1 MSNMSYDKCQ
11 DVRGKILT
19 EVRNEIQRLG
29 VTPILA
35 IIKCNNDFASKKYVE
50 NKVKTCNSV
59 GIAVKVYDLKPE
71 ETNVFDIQRVIIE
84 CNHNCNATIL
94 QLPLAEHIQGFE
106 DYLLSSIYPTHDI
119 DGLTAKNK
127 INLINN
133 SKETLIPC
141 TALAVYKIME
151 HELET
156 NDFSGKKVCIVNRSD
171 LIGKPLSSLL
181 LNHNAT
187 VTVAHSRTDKDIN
200 NYLQHN
206 KFDFVVTGIG
216 KHIIYE
222 GLIDRATII
231 DCGITRDS
239 DGKLLRD
246 VIRFEG
252 ECEPYLRNEY
262 YASVGSVT
270 CSCVAYNVLKAWKL
284 QNVIQ

>member
-1 MSNMSYDKCQ
+1 MSYDKCQ

-19 EVRNEIQRLG
+19 EVRNEIQQLG
-29 VTPILA
+29 ITPTLA
-35 IIKCNNDFASKKYVE
+35 IIKCNNNFASSKYVE

-71 ETNVFDIQRVIIE
+71 ETSVFDIQRTIIE

-94 QLPLAEHIQGFE
+94 QLPLAEHLEGFE
-106 DYLLSSIYPTHDI
+106 EYLLSSVYPTHDI

-127 INLINN
+127 INLINK
-133 SKETLIPC
+133 SKEALIPC

-156 NDFSGKKVCIVNRSD
+156 SDFSGKKVCIVNRSD
-171 LIGKPLSSLL
+171 LIGKPLFNLL

-187 VTVAHSRTDKDIN
+187 VTIAHSRTDKDIN
-200 NYLQHN
+200 NFLQQN

-231 DCGITRDS
+231 DCGITRGN

-252 ECEPYLRNEY
+252 ECEPHLRNEY

-270 CSCVAYNVLKAWKL
+270 TACVAYNVLKAYKL
-284 QNVIQ
+284 QERY

>member
-19 EVRNEIQRLG
+19 EVRNEIQQLG
-29 VTPILA
+29 ITPTLA
-35 IIKCNNDFASKKYVE
+35 IIKCNNDFASSKYVE

-71 ETNVFDIQRVIIE
+71 ETSVFDIQRIIIE

-94 QLPLAEHIQGFE
+94 QLPLAEHLEGFE
-106 DYLLSSIYPTHDI
+106 EYLLSSVYPTHDI

-133 SKETLIPC
+133 SKETLVPC

-151 HELET
+151 HEFKT
-156 NDFSGKKVCIVNRSD
+156 TDFSGKKVCIVNRSN
-171 LIGKPLSSLL
+171 LIGRPLSTLL

-187 VTVAHSRTDKDIN
+187 VTVAHSKTDKDIN
-200 NYLQHN
+200 NYLQQN
-206 KFDFVVTGIG
+206 KFDIVVTGIG
-216 KHIIYE
+216 KHMIYE

-231 DCGITRDS
+231 DCGITRDN

-252 ECEPYLRNEY
+252 ECEPHLRNEY
-262 YASVGSVT
+262 YGAVGIVT
-270 CSCVAYNVLKAWKL
+270 TACVAHNVLKAYKL

>member
-1 MSNMSYDKCQ
+1 MSYDKCQ

-29 VTPILA
+29 ITPTLA
-35 IIKCNNDFASKKYVE
+35 IIKCNNDFASSKYVE

-71 ETNVFDIQRVIIE
+71 ETNIFDIQRIIIE

-127 INLINN
+127 INLINK
-133 SKETLIPC
+133 SEETLIPC

-151 HELET
+151 HEFKT
-156 NDFSGKKVCIVNRSD
+156 TDFSGKKVCIINRSN
-171 LIGKPLSSLL
+171 LIGRPLSTLL
-181 LNHNAT
+181 LNHDAT
-187 VTVAHSRTDKDIN
+187 VTVAHSKTDKDIN
-200 NYLQHN
+200 NYLQQN
-206 KFDFVVTGIG
+206 KFDVIVTGIG

-222 GLIDRATII
+222 GLIDRTVIV
-231 DCGITRDS
+231 DCGITRDEN
-239 DGKLLRD
+239 GKLLRD

-252 ECEPYLRNEY
+252 ECESYLRNEY
-262 YASVGSVT
+262 YASTGIVT
-270 CSCVAYNVLKAWKL
+270 TACVAHNVLKAHKL
-284 QNVIQ
+284 QNVIE

>member
-19 EVRNEIQRLG
+19 EVRNEIQQLG
-29 VTPILA
+29 ITPTLA
-35 IIKCNNDFASKKYVE
+35 IIKCNNDFASSKYVE

-71 ETNVFDIQRVIIE
+71 ETSVFDVQRIIIE

-94 QLPLAEHIQGFE
+94 QLPLAEHLQGFE
-106 DYLLSSIYPTHDI
+106 EYLLSSVYPTHDI
-119 DGLTAKNK
+119 DGLTVKSK

-151 HELET
+151 HEFKT
-156 NDFSGKKVCIVNRSD
+156 TDFSGKKVCIVNRSN
-171 LIGKPLSSLL
+171 LIGRPLSTLL

-187 VTVAHSRTDKDIN
+187 VTVAHSKTCDDIN
-200 NYLQHN
+200 KYFL
-206 KFDFVVTGIG
+206 DYDYDVIVTGIG

-222 GLIDRATII
+222 GLINGSVII
-231 DCGITRDS
+231 DCGITRDE

-246 VIRFEG
+246 VIRFNG
-252 ECEPYLRNEY
+252 ECEPYLLSEY
-262 YASVGSVT
+262 YGAVGIVT
-270 CSCVAYNVLKAWKL
+270 TACVAHNILKAYKL

>member
-1 MSNMSYDKCQ
+1 MSYDKCQ

-19 EVRNEIQRLG
+19 EVRNEIQGLG
-29 VTPILA
+29 ITPTLA
-35 IIKCNNDFASKKYVE
+35 IIRCNNDFASSKYVE

-71 ETNVFDIQRVIIE
+71 ETNVFDIQRIIIE

-94 QLPLAEHIQGFE
+94 QLPLAEHIHGVE

-133 SKETLIPC
+133 SKETLVPC

-151 HELET
+151 HEFKT
-156 NDFSGKKVCIVNRSD
+156 TDFSGKKVCIVNRSN
-171 LIGKPLSSLL
+171 LIGRPLSTLL

-187 VTVAHSRTDKDIN
+187 VTVAHSKTDKDIN
-200 NYLQHN
+200 NYLQQN
-206 KFDFVVTGIG
+206 KFDVIVTGIG

-222 GLIDRATII
+222 ELIDRTVIV
-231 DCGITRDS
+231 DCGITRGN

-252 ECEPYLRNEY
+252 ECEPYLRNELY
-262 YASVGSVT
+262 SAVGIVT
-270 CSCVAYNVLKAWKL
+270 TACVAHNVLKAYKL
-284 QNVIQ
+284 HNVID